1 MQQRHKD
8 RRLYFNELADT
19 SREFYINFVEKWIPL
34 NAETK
39 ILEIGCGEGGNLLPF
54 AESGCRVTGIDI
66 NEYQIENAKLFFKES
81 KREGEFIA
89 SDFLLVPRPM
99 TESDRF
105 DIVLV
110 HDVIEHIEAPNKK
123 DFFTHLKHFMRCN
136 AIVFFAFP
144 AWQMPFGGHQQ
155 ICVRSVPKIPFIHLL
170 PTKLYSTLLTKAG
183 ESASTVN
190 ELISIKRSRISIE
203 MFERLV
209 KESGMQV
216 QQRILWFINP
226 HYQQKFHLRPIPE
239 VWPFSRIW
247 YVRNFYT
254 TSAWYILNI
263 KPS

>member
-8 RRLYFNELADT
+8 RRLYFNELSNT
-19 SREFYINFVEKWIPL
+19 SREFYINFVEKWIPI

-39 ILEIGCGEGGNLLPF
+39 VLEIGCGEGGNLLPF
-54 AESGCRVTGIDI
+54 AESGCMVTGIDI
-66 NEYQIENAKLFFKES
+66 NEYRIENAKLFFKES
-81 KREGEFIA
+81 KWEGEFIA

-123 DFFTHLKHFMRCN
+123 DFFTHLKHFLRCN
-136 AIVFFAFP
+136 AIAFFAFP

-155 ICVRSVPKIPFIHLL
+155 ICVHSVSKIPFIHLL
-170 PTKLYSTLLTKAG
+170 PTKLYSTLLAKAG

-190 ELISIKRSRISIE
+190 ELMSIKRSRMSIE

-209 KESGMQV
+209 KESEMQV

-239 VWPFSRIW
+239 VWPISRIW